1 MFQKQ
6 GIVRATETVPKKMTD
21 MKHVSRNRK
30 QSTKGGREMK
40 RSIKALGVCLL
51 AGVAAVTVTGCGK
64 VNKDYDVYF
73 FNQKSE
79 IADSLNDLAD
89 EYEAQTV

>member
-1 MFQKQ
+1 
-6 GIVRATETVPKKMTD
+6 
-21 MKHVSRNRK
+21 
-30 QSTKGGREMK
+30 MK

-51 AGVAAVTVTGCGK
+51 AGAAAVTVTGCGK

-89 EYEAQTV
+89 EYEAQTGKKVKVFFQRDFLRRMEIRRICGRSR

>member
-1 MFQKQ
+1 MFQETRHSS
-6 GIVRATETVPKKMTD
+6 VTETVPKKITI

-30 QSTKGGREMK
+30 RNTKGGREMK

-51 AGVAAVTVTGCGK
+51 AGTAAVTVTGCGK

-79 IADSLNDLAD
+79 IADSLN
-89 EYEAQTV
+89 